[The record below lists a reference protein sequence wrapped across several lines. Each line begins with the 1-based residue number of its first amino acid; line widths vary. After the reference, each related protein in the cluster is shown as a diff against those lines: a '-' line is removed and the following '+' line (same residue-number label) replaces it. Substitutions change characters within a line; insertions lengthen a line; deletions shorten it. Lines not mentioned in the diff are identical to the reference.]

1 VTDTPANPLE
11 PLGHAERRVTDMGE
25 REAARWATREAAHAA
40 GRKLVSIVTPAYN
53 EEECIDE
60 LCRRLQQVFADNPK
74 YDFEAVIVENG
85 STDGTLAKLTAIRAA
100 DARFKILRL
109 ARNFRMDGGITAG
122 LDYVSGDACVIM
134 TADLQ
139 DPPELIGEFIRKWEE
154 GFDNVYMKVTRRVGT
169 GPIRRMNAQIF
180 YWLLGRMTGGV
191 FPRNVSDYRLVDRKV
206 YETVKGMH
214 ERNRFMRGMFYW
226 AGFSGVGIEH
236 ERPPRFAG
244 ETKAYTL
251 QVVELAI
258 KGILSFSY
266 VPLRLITWMG
276 LAMSGFAFAF
286 LIYVVVRAFVW
297 GVPFAGFGTIMG
309 VMLLLFGFLFTM
321 LGVVAEYVGL
331 IYDEVKQRPNYI
343 VRDSFGL

>member
-1 VTDTPANPLE
+1 MAARREE
-11 PLGHAERRVTDMGE
+11 PTGKAERRISDSAE
-25 REAARWATREAAHAA
+25 RERAQEEVRARSHDA
-40 GRKLVSIVTPAYN
+40 GRKLVSIVVPAFN
-53 EEECIDE
+53 EEAGIEE
-60 LCRRLQQVFADNPK
+60 LARRLQAVFAENPGH
-74 YDFEAVIVENG
+74 DFEAVIVENG
-85 STDGTLAKLTAIRAA
+85 SQDATFAKVAAIREA
-100 DARFKILRL
+100 DPRFKILRL

-139 DPPELIGEFIRKWEE
+139 DPPELISAFIGKWEE
-154 GFDNVYMKVTRRVGT
+154 GYDNVYMKVTRRQGT
-169 GPIRRMNAQIF
+169 GLIRRVNSQLF
-180 YWLLGRMTGGV
+180 YWVLARLTGGV

-206 YETVKGMH
+206 YETVKRMH

-226 AGFSGVGIEH
+226 AGFSSTGIEH

-244 ETKAYTL
+244 ESKARTL
-251 QVVELAI
+251 HVLELAI

-266 VPLRLITWMG
+266 VPLRMITWMG
-276 LAMSGFAFAF
+276 LVISAFAFAF
-286 LIYVVVRAFVW
+286 LVYIVVRAFVW

-331 IYDEVKQRPNYI
+331 IYDEVKQRPNYN
-343 VRDSFGL
+343 VRDTIGL

>member
-1 VTDTPANPLE
+1 VTDTPARRLQ
-11 PLGHAERRVTDMGE
+11 PLGQAERRVTDMVE
-25 REAARWATREAAHAA
+25 RETARQATREAAHAN
-40 GRKLVSIVTPAYN
+40 GHKLISIITPAFD
-53 EEECIDE
+53 EEDCIEE
-60 LCRRLQQVFADNPK
+60 LCRRLQQVFAENPT
-74 YDFEAVIVENG
+74 YEFEVVIVENG
-85 STDGTLAKLTAIRAA
+85 STDGTFAKLKELRAA
-100 DARFKILRL
+100 DARFKILQL

-154 GFDNVYMKVTRRVGT
+154 GFDNVYMKVTKRVGT

-180 YWLLGRMTGGV
+180 YWLLARMTGGV
-191 FPRNVSDYRLVDRKV
+191 FPRNVSDFRLVDRKV

-214 ERNRFMRGMFYW
+214 ERNRFLRGMFYW
-226 AGFSGVGIEH
+226 AGFSSYGVEH

-251 QVVELAI
+251 QVIELAL

-286 LIYVVVRAFVW
+286 LIYIVVRAFVW

-343 VRDSFGL
+343 VRDTFGL